1 MVQLRIIAMFV
12 EVLRTFVTVLC
23 AMPLPSPGALGSG
36 KKRPRNVV
44 KVALHFGMQG
54 LHQGLHHAQ
63 RGLMVGRKVP
73 RENAEVAPHFRTHG
87 LYHGSNVA
95 PHGLSRARK
104 DP

>member
-1 MVQLRIIAMFV
+1 MLV
-12 EVLRTFVTVLC
+12 EVLRTFVTVVC
-23 AMPLPSPGALGSG
+23 TMPLPSPGAFDSG
-36 KKRPRNVV
+36 RECPWNVV

-63 RGLMVGRKVP
+63 RGLMVGRKIP

-87 LYHGSNVA
+87 LYHGSDVA
-95 PHGLSRARK
+95 LHGLSRARK

>member
-1 MVQLRIIAMFV
+1 MVQLGILAMIV
-12 EVLRTFVTVLC
+12 EVLRSFVTVLC
-23 AMPLPSPGALGSG
+23 TMPLPSPGALRSG
-36 KKRPRNVV
+36 RKCSRIVV
-44 KVALHFGMQG
+44 KVAPHFGMQG